1 MCCKKQKYS
10 DSFFEYGFTYIN
22 TAREEKPQ
30 CVICYQVLS
39 NCSIKPSKLKL
50 HLQTHHSTHKKTQKL
65 PQNYQTWL
73 SWKCT
78 WKQCED
84 SWCFL
89 CSISCC
95 SQRKKTSHYWRNA
108 VKTACKKM
116 VEIVLGKDVKKIA
129 TISLSNNTVQSRTS
143 DMSTDSKEQV
153 VKRFVQ
159 RCLVYSQFSWMNQQM
174 LNTSWKAKRIIY
186 FLYSSEEYE

>member
-1 MCCKKQKYS
+1 
-10 DSFFEYGFTYIN
+10 
-22 TAREEKPQ
+22 
-30 CVICYQVLS
+30 
-39 NCSIKPSKLKL
+39 
-50 HLQTHHSTHKKTQKL
+50 
-65 PQNYQTWL
+65 
-73 SWKCT
+73 
-78 WKQCED
+78 
-84 SWCFL
+84 
-89 CSISCC
+89 
-95 SQRKKTSHYWRNA
+95 
-108 VKTACKKM
+108 M